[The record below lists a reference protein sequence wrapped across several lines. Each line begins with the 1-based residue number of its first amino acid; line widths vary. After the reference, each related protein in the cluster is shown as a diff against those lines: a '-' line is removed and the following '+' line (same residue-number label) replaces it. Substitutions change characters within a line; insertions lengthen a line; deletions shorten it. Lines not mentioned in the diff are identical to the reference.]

1 MVTLDQLERDAQYLF
16 SDSANIPEVQ
26 AIQIEVESV
35 KQDVTVLHNDVD
47 EQSAKVSEDLEHWQS
62 YKNGIAK
69 VKPWLEQ
76 AEIKMA
82 VGLTRPVT
90 LEEAQNTFRNVKTF
104 STEAKDIKLKIYEIG
119 EMSKKIKCN
128 TSATD
133 EVDAL
138 KSRWQAAET
147 TTEQW
152 SQKMESLVQS
162 WNNFNQLV
170 TKLYSWAEQK
180 EEIMMK
186 KKLDLTNPDVGALG
200 N

>member
-1 MVTLDQLERDAQYLF
+1 
-16 SDSANIPEVQ
+16 
-26 AIQIEVESV
+26 
-35 KQDVTVLHNDVD
+35 
-47 EQSAKVSEDLEHWQS
+47 
-62 YKNGIAK
+62 
-69 VKPWLEQ
+69 
-76 AEIKMA
+76 MA

-119 EMSKKIKCN
+119 EMSKKIKCE

-133 EVDAL
+133 EADAL

-186 KKLDLTNPDVGALG
+186 KLDLTNPDVGALG
-200 N
+200 NELNMIKEVLQEASKN

>member
-1 MVTLDQLERDAQYLF
+1 M
-16 SDSANIPEVQ
+16 
-26 AIQIEVESV
+26 
-35 KQDVTVLHNDVD
+35 
-47 EQSAKVSEDLEHWQS
+47 
-62 YKNGIAK
+62 
-69 VKPWLEQ
+69 
-76 AEIKMA
+76 
-82 VGLTRPVT
+82 T

-104 STEAKDIKLKIYEIG
+104 STEAKDIKLKIDEIG
-119 EMSKKIKCN
+119 EMSKKIKCK

-170 TKLYSWAEQK
+170 TKCSWQ
-180 EEIMMK
+180 
-186 KKLDLTNPDVGALG
+186 LT
-200 N
+200 